1 MAERGVIR
9 NRQFA
14 QQIRDFSGLRFGS
27 ITPTDIDGFVEFQD
41 RLFIFIESK
50 FGNSEPPRGQ
60 MLALERLCDAC
71 EQHGHRRSVVLMLKH
86 SILADSGLDIDFGRL
101 LVSRYRLCGKWRV
114 PKSDTTCREAIERL
128 HAELLRALKQQPE
141 AVAVASN
148 DARKTADGD
157 VMQGF
162 GIEVDF

>member
-1 MAERGVIR
+1 MGDRGVIR

-27 ITPTDIDGFVEFQD
+27 ITPTDIDGFVEFGD

-50 FGNSEPPRGQ
+50 FGNTEPPRGQ
-60 MLALERLCDAC
+60 LLALERLCDAC

-86 SILADSGLDIDFGRL
+86 SVLADSGLDIEFGKL
-101 LVSRYRLCGKWRV
+101 LVSRFRLRGRWRV
-114 PKSDTTCREAIERL
+114 PKKDTTCREAIDAL
-128 HAELLRALKQQPE
+128 HAELDRTLKGKPQP
-141 AVAVASN
+141 VAVN
-148 DARKTADGD
+148 DARAEAD

-162 GIEVDF
+162 GIDVDF